1 MGENLFGE
9 KLPTPS
15 VCCKDETTLEIN
27 KECVKAVSDEA
38 AVFPL
43 WKCLNAHSVRIN
55 SCLNVHSVCTNLCL
69 NIHSPCFLCSV
80 ILNMGKVCTNLF
92 SMLKCT

>member
-15 VCCKDETTLEIN
+15 VHCKDETTLEIN

-69 NIHSPCFLCSV
+69 NVHSPCLLCSPFEY
-80 ILNMGKVCTNLF
+80 GKGMYKFLF
-92 SMLKCT
+92 YA